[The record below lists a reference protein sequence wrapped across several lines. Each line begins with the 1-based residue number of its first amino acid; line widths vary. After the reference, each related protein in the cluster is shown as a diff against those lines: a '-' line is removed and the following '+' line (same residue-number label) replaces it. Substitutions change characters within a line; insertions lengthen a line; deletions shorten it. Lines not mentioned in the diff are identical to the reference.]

1 MTCHKE
7 EGETATPI
15 MREDMLVVVS
25 FASNDSHRSQETHL
39 TGLGAKLTNAAI
51 HPRVRYSSLPSSRM
65 ETQDYHHNNLRVSK
79 INGLYQLSQESF
91 GFNPYVSVNL
101 ARIPHDASLVQVSKT
116 RMHGWW
122 RSWAISWNSCV
133 HSTSKPMPLFSFV
146 PGDVETPMGTR
157 WSCLYGRCSIL
168 PSDTIQPS
176 TDFMCEKG
184 KLAWYTMVNNFA
196 CN

>member
-1 MTCHKE
+1 MQPSTLGYGTRRCLHQGCKRKITTTTIY
-7 EGETATPI
+7 GFWKSMAFINLAKNPS
-15 MREDMLVVVS
+15 D
-25 FASNDSHRSQETHL
+25 L
-39 TGLGAKLTNAAI
+39 T
-51 HPRVRYSSLPSSRM
+51 
-65 ETQDYHHNNLRVSK
+65 
-79 INGLYQLSQESF
+79 
-91 GFNPYVSVNL
+91 YVSVNL

-122 RSWAISWNSCV
+122 RSGAISWNSCV

-168 PSDTIQPS
+168 PSDTIQQS